1 MYFMKE
7 VHKLHIGDFF
17 MTLNEFPYL
26 NIRVEKIIFLNKSVS
41 VIFSVKSELVLPFET
56 NS

>member
-1 MYFMKE
+1 MYFIKE
-7 VHKLHIGDFF
+7 VHKLHTGDFF